1 MGKNIN
7 VGNKVIED
15 GKAVV
20 VETAQQGKLT
30 EQGEKFLSLY
40 LDRISQGKAF
50 ASAGQ
55 GLRFA
60 KSEETLAF
68 WGSYAVSTQGFGGI
82 EVFKAPAFSKEIL
95 QERLKVLGWTNKRLP
110 SGYVTFAKKHKI
122 ALTDFEKACYD
133 QEQASR
139 KAGEREELLDV
150 IFPDNIVDYF
160 YNFTKEDNSP
170 ALGKL
175 IAALEVAVRKKLAD
189 M

>member
-1 MGKNIN
+1 MGKN
-7 VGNKVIED
+7 VTGNKVIET

-20 VETAQQGKLT
+20 VDTAKQGGGLT
-30 EQGEKFLSLY
+30 EQGERFLALY
-40 LDRISQGKAF
+40 LDRINQGKAF

-55 GLRFA
+55 GLRAA

-68 WGSYAVSTQGFGGI
+68 WGHYAVPSQGFGGT

-95 QERLKVLGWTNKRLP
+95 QERLKVLGWTNRRLP

-139 KAGEREELLDV
+139 KAGEREETLDI
-150 IFPDNIVDYF
+150 IFPDNLLDYLI
-160 YNFTKEDNSP
+160 NLTKDDNSP
-170 ALGKL
+170 ALGKVMT
-175 IAALEVAVRKKLAD
+175 ALEVAVRKKLAD